1 MSKNN
6 DVVEKFGK
14 EAIQFLEKLDTKFSS
29 RIQNL
34 LEERE
39 KPNSP
44 PRRLDFLN
52 ETEEVRN
59 GKWLVNNLPQY
70 LHDRR
75 VEITG
80 PVDRKMVIN
89 ALNSGANVFMA
100 DFEDS
105 NSPTWQNCLE
115 GQVNLFDAVRGE
127 IRFENSAGKKYF
139 LKEKTAELFVRPR
152 GLHLVEKNFV
162 NSAGKEIPASLFDFG
177 LFIFLNGKELLER
190 DKLPCFYLP
199 KMESYLEARLWADV
213 FKFSED
219 ELDLGRGK
227 IKATVLVET
236 LPLAF
241 QMDEVLY
248 ELREH
253 SAGLN
258 CGRWDYI
265 FSFMKSLSPIS
276 LPDRDELTMTRH
288 FTDSY
293 TKLLIDT
300 CHKRGAHA
308 MGGMAAQIP
317 IKNDDLANAKALHKV
332 REDKLR
338 EVKNG
343 HDGTWVAHPGLVSIA
358 KEIFD
363 SNMPSA
369 NQINKIFN
377 YEVGKEDL
385 LEVPTGNFT
394 EEGFRKNINI
404 GFEYLK
410 NWIQGNGCVQINNLM
425 EDAATAEISRT
436 QIWQWVKGN
445 VVLSNGKKVT
455 EEYFSSILD
464 EEVES
469 NQENN
474 TAKDIF
480 KNLCLSENL
489 DKFLTTECYKHL

>member
-1 MSKNN
+1 
-6 DVVEKFGK
+6 
-14 EAIQFLEKLDTKFSS
+14 
-29 RIQNL
+29 
-34 LEERE
+34 
-39 KPNSP
+39 
-44 PRRLDFLN
+44 
-52 ETEEVRN
+52 
-59 GKWLVNNLPQY
+59 
-70 LHDRR
+70 
-75 VEITG
+75 
-80 PVDRKMVIN
+80 
-89 ALNSGANVFMA
+89 
-100 DFEDS
+100 
-105 NSPTWQNCLE
+105 
-115 GQVNLFDAVRGE
+115 
-127 IRFENSAGKKYF
+127 
-139 LKEKTAELFVRPR
+139 
-152 GLHLVEKNFV
+152 
-162 NSAGKEIPASLFDFG
+162 
-177 LFIFLNGKELLER
+177 
-190 DKLPCFYLP
+190 
-199 KMESYLEARLWADV
+199 
-213 FKFSED
+213 
-219 ELDLGRGK
+219 
-227 IKATVLVET
+227 
-236 LPLAF
+236 
-241 QMDEVLY
+241 
-248 ELREH
+248 
-253 SAGLN
+253 
-258 CGRWDYI
+258 
-265 FSFMKSLSPIS
+265 
-276 LPDRDELTMTRH
+276 
-288 FTDSY
+288 
-293 TKLLIDT
+293 
-300 CHKRGAHA
+300 